1 MMSNLNLV
9 ERKQPGTS
17 QLGDILEYI
26 WPELIKKGNFIL
38 KKKKKSK
45 WVRQF
50 TQKTPRRLNST
61 HKL

>member
-38 KKKKKSK
+38 KKKKIKVGEVVYTK
-45 WVRQF
+45 D
-50 TQKTPRRLNST
+50 TEKTKFNA
-61 HKL
+61 